1 MIYINSVLRY
11 AFNLSCKVR
20 YWKEVRDTNQQSD
33 VGQDQQVFLGT
44 VAELG
49 QPLQRVEWDRRHRA
63 VAIERHVAMGHTL
76 TGETK
81 INGQRS

>member
-1 MIYINSVLRY
+1 MGSLPLHVMIYINSVLRY
-11 AFNLSCKVR
+11 AFNLYCKVR

-49 QPLQRVEWDRRHRA
+49 
-63 VAIERHVAMGHTL
+63 
-76 TGETK
+76 
-81 INGQRS
+81 